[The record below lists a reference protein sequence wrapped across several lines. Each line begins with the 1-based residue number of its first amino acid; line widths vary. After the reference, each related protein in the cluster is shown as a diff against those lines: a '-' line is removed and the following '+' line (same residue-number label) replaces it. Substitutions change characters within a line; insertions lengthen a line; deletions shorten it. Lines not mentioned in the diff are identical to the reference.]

1 MNGNFLLIANT
12 VKTKVSKI
20 EQLHSN
26 IPYYSVKHKFYYKA
40 ELQDIFNQEE
50 SSNGRYGWWQNGPK

>member
-50 SSNGRYGWWQNGPK
+50 SSNGRYG